1 MTHAG
6 QACNQPAGDILV
18 VDDTPANLHLL
29 SRMLQQQGYKVRSA
43 PNGKLALMGAR
54 ATPPDLILLDINL
67 PDLDGYQV
75 CEQIRCMPHLSAV
88 PIIFISALDQIE
100 DKVRAFRL
108 GGVDYITKP
117 FQMEEVLARVQTHLT
132 LRRLQTE
139 LAHANASLAHAN
151 ASLAHANA
159 SLAHANASLAHANA
173 GLEKRVAERT
183 AELMQLNVAAQCF
196 VPGEFLCF
204 LHRQSIADARL
215 GDQVQ
220 AEMTVLFSDIVAF
233 TSLSECMTPQ
243 ENFNYLN
250 AYLGYISPIVRQHH
264 GFIDKYLGDGVM
276 AIFPHCA
283 ADALQAA
290 IAMQRQ
296 VAQYSAQT
304 EAQGLPALNIG
315 IGLHT
320 GKVMLGIIGED
331 HRWQG
336 TVISDAV
343 NLAARLEDLTRTYNA
358 QILLSEQ
365 TVQHLGNPEQYPI
378 DFLARL
384 CVNGKQEWVNVYK
397 VCTAR

>member
-139 LAHANASLAHAN
+139 LAHAN

-384 CVNGKQEWVNVYK
+384 CVKGKQEWVNVYK